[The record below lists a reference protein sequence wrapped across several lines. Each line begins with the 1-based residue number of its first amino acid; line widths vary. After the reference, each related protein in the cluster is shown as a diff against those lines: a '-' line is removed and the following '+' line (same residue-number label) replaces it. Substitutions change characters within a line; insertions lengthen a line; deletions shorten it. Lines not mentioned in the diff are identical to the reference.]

1 VQITFGTEVR
11 ERSTLY
17 PHVCRAVTA
26 ATLDNYTRAIYLRSI
41 AMWLLLVLVINLL
54 LFGLM
59 RRALAGIR
67 IQQQIMSFSFL
78 MIMLQIVTGIA
89 YYHISFAA
97 IRAGIAYSFGKPC
110 IWRAILFDA
119 EFIPV
124 GNIHGGTHHDEVGD
138 FSKLIK
144 FRLTFLVVFSASI
157 SFIIAVKANGG
168 NTWGSLYS
176 TTMWMNWLKL
186 VAGGFLVTAAANCF
200 NEVIEVDLDKLMKRT
215 MDRPMPAGRM
225 TTGQGLVLG
234 LGMGMAG
241 TYILGTLNILTG
253 LLSVFSILLYAFAY
267 TPLKR
272 KSPVAVFVGA
282 IPGALPALIGYVA
295 GQPHGRIDEIALILF
310 SIQFVWQFVHFW
322 AIAWVLDDDYKLA
335 GFRLLPT
342 QSRDKAAR
350 LLPLY
355 LP

>member
-1 VQITFGTEVR
+1 MKW
-11 ERSTLY
+11 
-17 PHVCRAVTA
+17 A
-26 ATLDNYTRAIYLRSI
+26 
-41 AMWLLLVLVINLL
+41 
-54 LFGLM
+54 
-59 RRALAGIR
+59 
-67 IQQQIMSFSFL
+67 
-78 MIMLQIVTGIA
+78 
-89 YYHISFAA
+89 
-97 IRAGIAYSFGKPC
+97 
-110 IWRAILFDA
+110 
-119 EFIPV
+119 
-124 GNIHGGTHHDEVGD
+124 D

-176 TTMWMNWLKL
+176 TTMWINWLKL

-253 LLSVFSILLYAFAY
+253 LLSVLSILLYAFVY

-282 IPGALPALIGYVA
+282 IPGAFPALIGYVA

-342 QSRDKAAR
+342 QNRDKASAVITVIFAIILVPVS
-350 LLPLY
+350 LLPTIYGYGGYYVGGVSLVCSLIFLYQAIGLLRTLQIAEARKLMFGSFFY
-355 LP
+355 LPVVQLMFLFDFIAK

>member
-1 VQITFGTEVR
+1 
-11 ERSTLY
+11 
-17 PHVCRAVTA
+17 
-26 ATLDNYTRAIYLRSI
+26 
-41 AMWLLLVLVINLL
+41 
-54 LFGLM
+54 M
-59 RRALAGIR
+59 R
-67 IQQQIMSFSFL
+67 FS
-78 MIMLQIVTGIA
+78 
-89 YYHISFAA
+89 
-97 IRAGIAYSFGKPC
+97 
-110 IWRAILFDA
+110 
-119 EFIPV
+119 
-124 GNIHGGTHHDEVGD
+124 D

-176 TTMWMNWLKL
+176 SVMWINWSKL
-186 VAGGFLVTAAANCF
+186 VIGGFLVTAAANSF

-215 MDRPMPAGRM
+215 KDRPMPAGRM

-241 TYILGTLNILTG
+241 TYILGSLNILTG

-272 KSPVAVFVGA
+272 KSPISVFVGA
-282 IPGALPALIGYVA
+282 FPGAFPALIGYVA
-295 GQPHGRIDEIALILF
+295 GQPNGRIDEIALVLF

-342 QSRDKAAR
+342 GSRDTGSAIITVIFAVILVPVS
-350 LLPLY
+350 LLPTILGYGGYFVGGVSLICSLIFLY
-355 LP
+355 QAIMLLRTRQIPEARKLMFGSFFWLPVVQLMFLFDFIGK